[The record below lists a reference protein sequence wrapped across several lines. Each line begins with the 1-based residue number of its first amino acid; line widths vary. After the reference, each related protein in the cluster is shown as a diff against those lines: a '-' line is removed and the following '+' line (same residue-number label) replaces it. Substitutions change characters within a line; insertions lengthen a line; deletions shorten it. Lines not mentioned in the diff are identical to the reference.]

1 MANDG
6 WGRSWHGHGGRG
18 DATRCTRVR
27 TDRGGFTLIEVAVAT
42 TIVGVGLAA
51 LMVSVESSTRVN
63 DVGGKLAQGT
73 FLAQEIREWSLA
85 LPFSDPDAAD
95 AGRPPGPDGTDPQT
109 SVDDLDDFYG
119 ADGLGTT
126 YKPPRDG
133 MGNAIASLPDWSQT
147 ITMAW
152 RDPNNVAAPATAGT
166 TGVIYV
172 HVSVA
177 YRDKA
182 VYATN
187 WLVTRKK

>member
-1 MANDG
+1 MRFTKV
-6 WGRSWHGHGGRG
+6 RS
-18 DATRCTRVR
+18 
-27 TDRGGFTLIEVAVAT
+27 DRGGFTLIEVAVAT

-51 LMVSVESSTRVN
+51 LMVSVESSTRVS

-73 FLAQEIREWSLA
+73 FLAQEIREWTLA
-85 LPFSDPDAAD
+85 LPFSDPDAGD
-95 AGRPPGPDGTDPQT
+95 AGKPPGPDGVDPQT

-119 ADGLGTT
+119 VDGSGTT

-133 MGNAIASLPDWSQT
+133 MGNAISSLPDWSQT

-166 TGVIYV
+166 TDVIYV